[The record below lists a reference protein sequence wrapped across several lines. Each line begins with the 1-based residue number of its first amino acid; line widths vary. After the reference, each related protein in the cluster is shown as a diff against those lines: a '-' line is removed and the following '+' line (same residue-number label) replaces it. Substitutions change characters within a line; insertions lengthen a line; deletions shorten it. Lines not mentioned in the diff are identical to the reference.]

1 MAETYPIAEQIARI
15 IAAAVSTV
23 TVANGYQYDLALQE
37 DGTRCDRVKSV
48 GGYDRTPPGQYAAQL
63 ISVPPARNPEG
74 DQEGSPPR
82 LRWRQEFRVDLI
94 YRPPDKAST
103 PIETVLTRLWADCVQ
118 AVMADPQMG
127 ALAETTDVG
136 EPSFEAAVET
146 NEIYATA
153 VFAVDY
159 LTRENDPYSQ

>member
-15 IAAAVSTV
+15 IATAVSTI
-23 TVANGYQYDLALQE
+23 TVDNGYQYDLAEQK
-37 DGTRCDRVKSV
+37 DGTRCDRVKTV

-63 ISVPPARNPEG
+63 IAAPPARNPEG

-82 LRWRQEFRVDLI
+82 LRWRQEFRVDLL
-94 YRPPDKAST
+94 YRPPDNATT
-103 PIETVLTRLWADCVQ
+103 PIETVLTQLWADCVK
-118 AVMADPQMG
+118 AVMADPQMDG
-127 ALAETTDVG
+127 LAETTDVS
-136 EPSFEAAVET
+136 EPSFEAAVDS

-159 LTRENDPYSQ
+159 LTREDDPYSQ